1 MVHRGQIWFCK
12 REDPF
17 RGRDVSDQIQ
27 NVFVC
32 GVHEDWVYY
41 MPLIDTSV
49 SYYYLRRD
57 TDRGWLKSKKEHF
70 EKRYTFSKHAI
81 HAKAYWK
88 KKATGQP
95 VQILDVKDDGWSK
108 VQVFYDLNKISLW
121 DFWTYFEP
129 CTRVETLLSLARE
142 KSVTKKMEKIKKR
155 IHMTP
160 GRSFDPG
167 T

>member
-1 MVHRGQIWFCK
+1 MVHRGQIWFCTVEDK
-12 REDPF
+12 RNSLNDML
-17 RGRDVSDQIQ
+17 I

-32 GVHEDWVYY
+32 GVNDGWVYY
-41 MPLIDTSV
+41 TNLMDTSRG
-49 SYYYLRRD
+49 YYRYD
-57 TDRGWLKSKKEHF
+57 KPRGWFKSKVEHF

-95 VQILDVKDDGWSK
+95 VQILDVKDDGWSN
-108 VQVFYDLNKISLW
+108 VQVFYDLNKISLS

-142 KSVTKKMEKIKKR
+142 KSVIKKMEKMKKR